1 MDLITPYIH
10 KPIFIFA
17 GAVTAR
23 CITGIFIWKIFETVR
38 GKDKTYRL
46 PLLAQVFADSLTIAG
61 GIYTYIKLT

>member
-23 CITGIFIWKIFETVR
+23 CITGIFIWKIFETVK
-38 GKDKTYRL
+38 GKDRIYRL
-46 PLLAQVFADSLTIAG
+46 PFLALVVADTATLLG
-61 GIYTYIKLT
+61 GMYTYFKLA